1 MVKFYFQRIKRK
13 IKKIMSNK
21 KDFVCKH
28 QWKYD
33 YPIITICVDFDGTVV
48 EHCYPYVG
56 EESPNC
62 SEIMKRWIDEY
73 QVGFILDTMR
83 DGKELEEAI
92 EWFEKRGVDLYGVG
106 KNPTQEEWT
115 SSNKCHAHFSIDD
128 RNLGCPLIS
137 ANNKGLM
144 VDWNKIAEDFESKIK
159 TLYEERL
166 KRYGHG

>member
-1 MVKFYFQRIKRK
+1 MDKFYLQRIKRK

-28 QWKYD
+28 QWKYG
-33 YPIITICVDFDGTVV
+33 YPVITICVDFDGTVV
-48 EHCYPYVG
+48 EHCYPYIG

-73 QVGFILDTMR
+73 QIGFILDTMR

-92 EWFEKRGVDLYGVG
+92 EWFEEREVDLYGVG

-115 SSNKCHAHFSIDD
+115 SSNKCHGHFSIDD
-128 RNLGCPLIS
+128 RNIGCPLMIGS
-137 ANNKGLM
+137 NGHPM
-144 VDWNKIAEDFESKIK
+144 TDWNKIVEEYEPIIKDLFNKRISK
-159 TLYEERL
+159 
-166 KRYGHG
+166 H